1 MTITVRILIADDHR
15 VVRQRLRMFLTLG
28 PEIEVVGEEESHEP
42 ATALAGESLVVHA
55 SGNSLDDSPRS
66 GGDAFAVH
74 AIEKGA
80 GTVEEIARA
89 ASISLRGAQAL
100 LDSMVALELVQVADG
115 KYKNSPE
122 ASFYLVEGKPAY
134 LGTHAKMVFSPFGRS
149 FLNLPEVAKTGVPEF
164 EHTAD
169 VSDNPFWEELV
180 LAIVPLALPVTHA
193 LVERLDFSKMA
204 APSVL
209 DIGGGSGIFSV
220 VLLEANKTATATQID
235 WAAVNRIG
243 ERFVARHGVADRFK
257 TIDGNF
263 HTTDLGDGL
272 YDVIIYSNIAH
283 QESPADNT
291 AMFRKAKNALKP
303 GGVFVISDFVLN
315 DDRTPNHPWTG
326 IFHTFMLLQ
335 SKAGAT

>member
-1 MTITVRILIADDHR
+1 MNQQPPSPEKVLSYTLQGIAS
-15 VVRQRLRMFLTLG
+15 TAALG
-28 PEIEVVGEEESHEP
+28 AA
-42 ATALAGESLVVHA
+42 ATHSLFTH
-55 SGNSLDDSPRS
+55 
-66 GGDAFAVH
+66 
-74 AIEKGA
+74 IEKGA

-89 ASISLRGAQAL
+89 ASISVRGAQAL
-100 LDSMVALELVQVADG
+100 LDAVVALELVRVADG

-122 ASFYLVEGKPAY
+122 ASFYLVEGMPAY

-149 FLNLPEVAKTGVPEF
+149 FLDLPEVAKTGVSGF

-193 LVERLDFSKMA
+193 LLEHLDFSNMA
-204 APSVL
+204 SPSVL

-220 VLLEANKTATATQID
+220 VLLGANKMATVTQID

-263 HTTDLGDGL
+263 HTTDLGCGL

-291 AMFRKAKNALKP
+291 RMFRKAKKALKP
-303 GGVFVISDFVLN
+303 GGVFVISDFVLY

-335 SKAGAT
+335 SKAGAAWRQADYRAWLSEVGFHKVEFSPTMSPSTLVLAR

>member
-1 MTITVRILIADDHR
+1 MNQQPPSPEKVLSY
-15 VVRQRLRMFLTLG
+15 TLQG
-28 PEIEVVGEEESHEP
+28 MASS
-42 ATALAGESLVVHA
+42 TALGAAATHSLFTH
-55 SGNSLDDSPRS
+55 
-66 GGDAFAVH
+66 
-74 AIEKGA
+74 IEKGA

-89 ASISLRGAQAL
+89 ASISVRGTQAL
-100 LDSMVALELVQVADG
+100 LDALVALELVQVADG
-115 KYKNSPE
+115 TYKNAPD

-149 FLNLPEVAKTGVPEF
+149 FLDLPEVAKTGVSRF
-164 EHTAD
+164 EQTAD

-180 LAIVPLALPVTHA
+180 LAIVPLALPVTQA
-193 LVERLDFSKMA
+193 LVEHLDFSQMLS
-204 APSVL
+204 PSVL

-220 VLLEANKTATATQID
+220 ALLGANQTATATQID

-243 ERFVARHGVADRFK
+243 ERFVAHHGVADRFQ

-263 HTTDLGDGL
+263 HATDLGHGL

-283 QESPADNT
+283 QEGPAENT
-291 AMFRKAKNALKP
+291 AMFRKVKRALKP

-335 SKAGAT
+335 SKAGATWRQADYRAWLSEAGFHKIEFTPTSSPSTLVLAR